1 MTTQK
6 TTRKTRT
13 PAGTAAIKTKK
24 IVKRVKLPPNPFIHE
39 ILNLVEEQKT
49 KAKKI
54 DILREYR
61 DDSLTAIL
69 IWNFDDSVVSA
80 IPEGQVPYKENEVPV
95 GTDHTSLRREW
106 KNLFHFIKGGNDS
119 LSALRRET
127 MFIQM
132 LEGLH
137 PEEAK
142 IICLV
147 KDKNLNETYN
157 LTQDIIA
164 EAFPDIR
171 WSDRAG
177 QLKLRNQW
185 LHLHGIRKKK
195 MLLQNMDVNY
205 LSKMPVK
212 RN

>member
-1 MTTQK
+1 MTTPK

-13 PAGTAAIKTKK
+13 PAGSVAIKTKK

-147 KDKNLNETYN
+147 KDKNLTETYN
-157 LTQDIIA
+157 LTQDIVA

-171 WSDRAG
+171 WSDRA
-177 QLKLRNQW
+177 
-185 LHLHGIRKKK
+185 
-195 MLLQNMDVNY
+195 
-205 LSKMPVK
+205 
-212 RN
+212 